1 MTTTEHPKAEFP
13 SDEPTALSVSGIP
26 EGTRSSD
33 AGGVRSYRVLTLLAA
48 TAGYLLLSVML
59 WWHVWSNHPTSTTTC
74 GCGDSSLFTWFLAW
88 PAYAFSHGLDPLYS
102 TAMFHSAGVNLLSN
116 TAEVGIGVV
125 LAPVTWLFGA
135 VATFNVALTLSPVL
149 SALAMFVL
157 LRRWVRWTP
166 AAFIGGLF
174 YGFSPF
180 VLIALTVPMSLALR
194 VVTLVFFGGGA
205 LVFIASIAT
214 RRVALRVD
222 ASGVTLG
229 GSPGRYG
236 ATTVLIPWADIR
248 EIVLWR
254 QPMPYGRSVR
264 YVGVARRKGTRPL
277 AGRRGQRAA
286 KATAR
291 ALTPGVSGD
300 TLLASRAVNLWHLD
314 TQRMAAAVAHFA
326 PGVRVIDRNTGQ
338 VAG

>member
-1 MTTTEHPKAEFP
+1 
-13 SDEPTALSVSGIP
+13 
-26 EGTRSSD
+26 
-33 AGGVRSYRVLTLLAA
+33 
-48 TAGYLLLSVML
+48 
-59 WWHVWSNHPTSTTTC
+59 
-74 GCGDSSLFTWFLAW
+74 
-88 PAYAFSHGLDPLYS
+88 
-102 TAMFHSAGVNLLSN
+102 
-116 TAEVGIGVV
+116 
-125 LAPVTWLFGA
+125 
-135 VATFNVALTLSPVL
+135 
-149 SALAMFVL
+149 
-157 LRRWVRWTP
+157 
-166 AAFIGGLF
+166 
-174 YGFSPF
+174 
-180 VLIALTVPMSLALR
+180 
-194 VVTLVFFGGGA
+194 VFFGGGA

-326 PGVRVIDRNTGQ
+326 PGVRVIDQDTGQ
-338 VAG
+338 VTGPPADPSKATRHRPR